1 MFLKSQN
8 KKYNLKDTQAVIFDF
23 DGTLV
28 DTEHVWTRAKIQI
41 SKHYDRLI
49 TEAETKPFVGLKV
62 IDFVEAIFCD
72 KTETTKQKIV
82 NDIVMQAL
90 KAFPDEMVPMP
101 GAVELVHT
109 FSNHGFK
116 ICVCSSASTS
126 AIHLGLQK
134 LGIKACISLI
144 ISGDEVTFGKPHPEP
159 YLKTIKTLGIPS
171 KHLLAFEDSHPG
183 LKSATTAGIPTI
195 LVNKNAL
202 EIHLSGATDMVNTM
216 SEFLIVTN

>member
-8 KKYNLKDTQAVIFDF
+8 KKYNLKDTKAVIFDF

-41 SKHYDRLI
+41 SKHYGRRLS
-49 TEAETKPFVGLKV
+49 EAETDPFVGLKV

-72 KTETTKQKIV
+72 QTETTKQKIV

-90 KAFPDEMVPMP
+90 KAFPDEMLPMP
-101 GAVELVHT
+101 GAAELVHT
-109 FSNHGFK
+109 FSNHGFET
-116 ICVCSSASTS
+116 CVCSSASTS

-144 ISGDEVTFGKPHPEP
+144 ISGDDVTFGKPHPEP
-159 YLKTIKTLGIPS
+159 HLKTIKTLGIPS
-171 KHLLAFEDSHPG
+171 KQSLAFEDSHPG
-183 LKSATTAGIPTI
+183 LKSATSAGIPTI
-195 LVNKNAL
+195 LVNKNVL
-202 EIHLSGATDMVNTM
+202 DIQFTGAVDMVKTM
-216 SEFLIVTN
+216 CKFSIVSN

>member
-8 KKYNLKDTQAVIFDF
+8 KKYNLKDTKAVIFDF

-41 SKHYDRLI
+41 SKHYGRRLS
-49 TEAETKPFVGLKV
+49 EAETDPFVGLKV

-72 KTETTKQKIV
+72 ETKIIKQKIV
-82 NDIVMQAL
+82 NEIVALAL
-90 KAFPDEMVPMP
+90 KAFPDEMLPMP
-101 GAVELVHT
+101 GAAELVHT

-116 ICVCSSASTS
+116 TCVCSSASNS

-134 LGIKACISLI
+134 LEINECMSLI

-202 EIHLSGATDMVNTM
+202 DIHFSGATDIVNTM
-216 SEFLIVTN
+216 SEFSIVTN